1 MLRHPL
7 LDQLQQLKCE
17 GMLAAL
23 KQQLQQPDINSLSFE
38 ERLSLLLEQECLL
51 RENRKLQTR
60 LRQAKLKSQAC
71 VQDIDYQTAR
81 GLAKSIIVRLATCD
95 WVKHKQNLLITG
107 PTGTGKTYLAC
118 ALAHQACLEGL
129 TAKYCRLPRLFQ
141 DLTLAK
147 ADGSYASFMKALA
160 KTQLL
165 ILDDWGL
172 ATLNEE
178 QRRDLLEIM
187 DDRHNQTST
196 IVTSQVPQN
205 LWHEVIADPTLGDA
219 ILDRL
224 VHNAHKL
231 ELSGESLRKQQ
242 QNHLLKED

>member
-1 MLRHPL
+1 MLLHPL
-7 LDQLQQLKCE
+7 FDQLQQLKCY
-17 GMLAAL
+17 GMLDAL
-23 KQQLQQPDINSLSFE
+23 KSQLQQPGITSLSFE

-51 RENRKLQTR
+51 RDNRKLQTR

-71 VQDIDYQTAR
+71 VQDIDHQAAR
-81 GLAKSIIVRLATCD
+81 GLAKSVIARLATCD
-95 WVKHKQNLLITG
+95 WIKHKQNLLITG

-118 ALAHQACLEGL
+118 ALAHQACLGGL
-129 TAKYCRLPRLFQ
+129 TARYCRLPRLFQ
-141 DLTLAK
+141 DLNLAK
-147 ADGSYASFMKALA
+147 ADGSYTNLMKALA

-172 ATLNEE
+172 ATLTDE
-178 QRRDLLEIM
+178 QRRDLLEVM

-196 IVTSQVPQN
+196 IVTSQIPVK

-224 VHNAHKL
+224 VHNAHRL
-231 ELSGESLRKQQ
+231 ELTGESLRKQQ
-242 QNHLLKED
+242 QNHLHQED

>member
-1 MLRHPL
+1 MLLHPL
-7 LDQLQQLKCE
+7 LAQLQQLKCD

-23 KQQLQQPDINSLSFE
+23 KTQLQQPEIVSLSFE

-71 VQDIDYQTAR
+71 VQDIDYQTSR
-81 GLAKSIIVRLATCD
+81 GLVKSVIVRLATCD
-95 WVKHKQNLLITG
+95 WIKHKQNLLITG

-118 ALAHQACLEGL
+118 ALAHQACLEGFS
-129 TAKYCRLPRLFQ
+129 ARYCRLPRLFQ
-141 DLTLAK
+141 DLALAK
-147 ADGSYASFMKALA
+147 GDGSYASLMKALA

-172 ATLNEE
+172 ATLTEE

-196 IVTSQVPQN
+196 IVTSQIPLK

-231 ELSGESLRKQQ
+231 ELAGESLRKQQ
-242 QNHLLKED
+242 QNNLLQEE

>member
-1 MLRHPL
+1 MLLHPL

-23 KQQLQQPDINSLSFE
+23 KTQLQQPEIASLSFE

-71 VQDIDYQTAR
+71 VPDIDYQASR
-81 GLAKSIIVRLATCD
+81 GLAKSVMLRLTTCD
-95 WVKHKQNLLITG
+95 WIKHKQNLLITG

-118 ALAHQACLEGL
+118 ALAHQACLQGFS
-129 TAKYCRLPRLFQ
+129 ARYCRLPRLFQ
-141 DLTLAK
+141 ELALAK
-147 ADGSYASFMKALA
+147 GDGSYASLMKSLA

-172 ATLNEE
+172 ATLTEE

-187 DDRHNQTST
+187 DDRHNLSST
-196 IVTSQVPQN
+196 LVTSQIPLN

-231 ELSGESLRKQQ
+231 ELTGESLRKQQ

>member
-7 LDQLQQLKCE
+7 LDQLQQLKCD

-23 KQQLQQPDINSLSFE
+23 KTQLQQPDIASLSFE

-71 VQDIDYQTAR
+71 VQDIDYQVSR
-81 GLAKSIIVRLATCD
+81 GLAKSVMVRLATCD
-95 WVKHKQNLLITG
+95 WVKHKQNLLVTG

-118 ALAHQACLEGL
+118 ALAHQACLQGFS
-129 TAKYCRLPRLFQ
+129 AKYCRLPRLFQ

-147 ADGSYASFMKALA
+147 GDGSYTRLMKALA

-172 ATLNEE
+172 ATLTDE

-196 IVTSQVPQN
+196 LVTSQVPLK
-205 LWHEVIADPTLGDA
+205 LWHEVIAEPTLGDA

-231 ELSGESLRKQQ
+231 ELTGESLRKKQ
-242 QNHLLKED
+242 QNHLLKEE